1 MDIPHIFK
9 SFNGLVA
16 AQTNRNNPF
25 RLPQHIISVSDLN
38 LSDEQN
44 EKNKINFFNELG
56 IIESQIT
63 YAKQVHGNAI
73 AYVDRAQYL
82 EGFDAL
88 ITNKK
93 NIFLLVSIADCTPV
107 LIYDS
112 INNAFAAIHA
122 GWRGTE
128 KQIVSKTLKKMNEQ
142 FGTIGK
148 NCFAYIGTC
157 ISENSFEVGEEVAM
171 LFDKQFVVKQKHK
184 WHVNLK
190 EANKSQL
197 MQFGLPTNQIEISEH
212 CTVINNNNYFS
223 YRKENGKTGR
233 LFALIGMKP

>member
-1 MDIPHIFK
+1 M
-9 SFNGLVA
+9 
-16 AQTNRNNPF
+16 
-25 RLPQHIISVSDLN
+25 
-38 LSDEQN
+38 
-44 EKNKINFFNELG
+44 
-56 IIESQIT
+56 
-63 YAKQVHGNAI
+63 
-73 AYVDRAQYL
+73 QYL

-112 INNAFAAIHA
+112 INHAFAAIHA

-128 KQIVSKTLKKMNEQ
+128 NQIVAKTLKKMNEQ

-157 ISENSFEVGEEVAM
+157 ISENAFEVGEDVAM

-184 WHVNLK
+184 WYVNLK

-197 MQFGLPTNQIEISEH
+197 MQFGLPNNQIEISEH
-212 CTVINNNNYFS
+212 CTVTNNNNYFS